1 MKMNGL
7 STSIELRTF
16 YVLASC
22 DSGRWPSRGAAP
34 PLFWFSTATAEA
46 SAFVGVLRAFGD
58 TAGDDA
64 DEAAAA
70 IAAAPLA
77 EDGEGKCPE
86 AALSTFGCAK
96 RTPWYITEFISSDT
110 TNELSPESPGMKSK
124 GKNKH
129 GYG

>member
-46 SAFVGVLRAFGD
+46 SAFVVVLRAFGD

-70 IAAAPLA
+70 AAAVPLT

-86 AALSTFGCAK
+86 AALSTLGCAK
-96 RTPWYITEFISSDT
+96 RTPWYITELISSDT

-124 GKNKH
+124 GDNE
-129 GYG
+129 YQW